1 LNCRSIAELQQ
12 VSFVNGLAERPVNWL
27 TRASDDL
34 RLRGNTESSRGR
46 SSGVNITPVC

>member
-1 LNCRSIAELQQ
+1 

-27 TRASDDL
+27 TRASDDM
-34 RLRGNTESSRGR
+34 RRGR